1 MARGGARKAFMQK
14 LGAALMI
21 AALGASSVAMAD
33 DHHWGD
39 RDDRYGHW
47 HDRDRYD
54 RYDRDDY
61 NNVPRDAW
69 QQLARFE
76 FHDRNAMIDL
86 GNARVRTI
94 ELQAILGSMDVRGIK
109 VFYAD
114 RTSQWIPVHRQVD
127 VQHAPNLRFDVA
139 RGDIGVSGIYVVGRG
154 HAGFN
159 VIGGR

>member
-1 MARGGARKAFMQK
+1 MNR
-14 LGAALMI
+14 LGTALI
-21 AALGASSVAMAD
+21 LAVLGSSTIAMAD

-39 RDDRYGHW
+39 RDDRYG
-47 HDRDRYD
+47 DRDRYD
-54 RYDRDDY
+54 RYDHHRDRYDRGDY
-61 NNVPRDAW
+61 ENNVPRDAW

-76 FHDRNAMIDL
+76 FHNKNAMIDL

-94 ELQAILGSMDVRGIK
+94 ELQAILGSMDVQGIK

-114 RTSQWIPVHRQVD
+114 RTSQWIPVHRAVD
-127 VQHAPNLRFDVA
+127 YQHAPNLRFDVA
-139 RGDIGVSGIYVVGRG
+139 RGDVGVSGIYVVGRG

>member
-1 MARGGARKAFMQK
+1 MTR
-14 LGAALMI
+14 LGTALI
-21 AALGASSVAMAD
+21 LAALGSSTIAMAD

-39 RDDRYGHW
+39 RDDRYGH
-47 HDRDRYD
+47 RYD
-54 RYDRDDY
+54 RYDHHDRDDY
-61 NNVPRDAW
+61 QNNIPRDAW

-76 FHDRNAMIDL
+76 FHNQNAMIDL

-94 ELQAILGSMDVRGIK
+94 ELQAILGSMEIKGIK

-114 RTSQWIPVHRQVD
+114 RSTQWIPLRRVVD
-127 VQHAPNLRFDVA
+127 YQHAPNLRFDVA
-139 RGDIGVSGIYVVGRG
+139 RGDVGVSGIYVVGRG